1 MLAAM
6 PETERTL
13 LLLLAHANNEINVLS
28 ELILMM
34 IKDLPQSQI
43 VDHVEA
49 GPGNIKRID
58 IKIL

>member
-49 GPGNIKRID
+49 GPGNITRID